1 MPANCGR
8 ACWIISAWGAALQ
21 CEARQ
26 FQERSQ
32 IGCQISVPSDTF
44 SLEPERSTGV
54 FPVFQELLTNVVRH
68 AQATRVT
75 VVLSRTDEK
84 VTLEL
89 HDNGRGIRAEDLS
102 NPRALGL
109 LGMHERAAL
118 MGGGSACAASPGLAR
133 PRR

>member
-1 MPANCGR
+1 M
-8 ACWIISAWGAALQ
+8 
-21 CEARQ
+21 
-26 FQERSQ
+26 
-32 IGCQISVPSDTF
+32 PSDTF